1 MTGASKPRAWSFQ
14 ARKSENATPCP
25 DFLPCPR
32 CTLPRG
38 SSQRA
43 VPLQRVHQ
51 HKSHLRWHGD
61 GDSEWAAHVDQQH
74 KQAKAMPCTSA
85 CHSSSTRCPI
95 ARGMQSFSKA
105 FLRHQIYFRSNHK
118 FSKKKENQIHQ
129 AKVHAAACCTNAS
142 APAARLTAAPPS
154 DRRPRCGWAPP
165 PPRPST
171 RRSLRSAL
179 G

>member
-1 MTGASKPRAWSFQ
+1 MAYAMKYSTPERASQGHGPSQ
-14 ARKSENATPCP
+14 ARESENAAPCP

-38 SSQRA
+38 SGQR
-43 VPLQRVHQ
+43 VVHLQRVHQ

-85 CHSSSTRCPI
+85 CHFSSTRCPI

-105 FLRHQIYFRSNHK
+105 FVIMFEEMSNHGMA
-118 FSKKKENQIHQ
+118 FIIGARLQCR
-129 AKVHAAACCTNAS
+129 AAAARGGVRNRCSPPAPLTTAS
-142 APAARLTAAPPS
+142 WCSSSEFIGGKIRE
-154 DRRPRCGWAPP
+154 GE
-165 PPRPST
+165 
-171 RRSLRSAL
+171 
-179 G
+179 